1 MNDIYY
7 SSTEATE
14 KIIMVIVVAI
24 VIITT
29 IIAIIT
35 TTIRASPLVERQ
47 SEAQESER
55 GWGNFVSRLYLHKI
69 LVPDASEDNEMK
81 LNK

>member
-7 SSTEATE
+7 SSTEATG
-14 KIIMVIVVAI
+14 KIIMVIAVAI

-35 TTIRASPLVERQ
+35 TTIRARRSWRERSAGGRTRAEVVEDG
-47 SEAQESER
+47 R
-55 GWGNFVSRLYLHKI
+55 GREEGGGRGEKLRLSALF
-69 LVPDASEDNEMK
+69 A
-81 LNK
+81 

>member
-7 SSTEATE
+7 SSTEATG

-24 VIITT
+24 VIITI

-35 TTIRASPLVERQ
+35 TTIRAPCL
-47 SEAQESER
+47 
-55 GWGNFVSRLYLHKI
+55 
-69 LVPDASEDNEMK
+69 
-81 LNK
+81 